1 MAESLPTSRRVRIV
15 ELADIEFG
23 DSPRIDVMGIVVASD
38 NGRPAS
44 FVIDDGSGLVL
55 VRRFDDQPAPVISTP
70 LCVIGRLRDSG
81 ERYLACEVAKTI
93 DPAWIEVRKLELA
106 KRPAN
111 AIPSPAIPAV
121 ARAPAMEEEKQV
133 DLLVLIRKLDTGS
146 GALIDDI
153 ITEAG
158 AGAEQQLRTM
168 MSRGDIYELSPGCIK
183 ILE

>member
-1 MAESLPTSRRVRIV
+1 
-15 ELADIEFG
+15 
-23 DSPRIDVMGIVVASD
+23 MGVVVAAD
-38 NGRPAS
+38 NSRPAS
-44 FVIDDGSGLVL
+44 FVVDDGSGLIL
-55 VRRFDDQPAPVISTP
+55 VRRFDNQDAPSVGIP

-81 ERYLACEVAKTI
+81 ERYIACEVAKAI
-93 DPAWIEVRKLELA
+93 APAWIEVRRLELS
-106 KRPAN
+106 KQPAAN
-111 AIPSPAIPAV
+111 ISKKSIAAPIPESDAGD
-121 ARAPAMEEEKQV
+121 EQKV